1 MKWNGD
7 NNQNNQNNGRI
18 DINIQNSMNPFK
30 LYDRID
36 KNITCYN
43 NALTGNWD
51 DTTLSRLFFSKENIE
66 ILNNAM
72 KKNVFDRSNGL
83 YVIGRQSQDELKIIM
98 RAIFLQNSLNLPTNI
113 TEQIMA
119 LNKIVLDFCVP
130 QIYGELQGYL
140 KYKQDVST
148 MYRPMDRPVV
158 SNARNKT
165 LELKPWF

>member
-1 MKWNGD
+1 
-7 NNQNNQNNGRI
+7 
-18 DINIQNSMNPFK
+18 
-30 LYDRID
+30 
-36 KNITCYN
+36 
-43 NALTGNWD
+43 
-51 DTTLSRLFFSKENIE
+51 
-66 ILNNAM
+66 M

-113 TEQIMA
+113 TEQIMG

-148 MYRPMDRPVV
+148 MYTPMDRPVV